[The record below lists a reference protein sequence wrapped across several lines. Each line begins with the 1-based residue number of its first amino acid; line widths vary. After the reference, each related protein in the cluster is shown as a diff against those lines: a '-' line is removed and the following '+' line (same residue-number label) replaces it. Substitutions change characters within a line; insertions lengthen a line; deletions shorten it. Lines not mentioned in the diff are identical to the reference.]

1 MHPSGTSMKLA
12 TVAVALALQS
22 CASPQVAVTQTIH
35 VQTPGCERASCDLS
49 NDRGTW
55 HVAQT
60 PGSVVVSI
68 SSQPL
73 KVICRGNASSAT
85 KGSLSSAR
93 PQTSGG
99 GAVTGGVV
107 GGAMVGVSLGA
118 AGLAFIPPLGAI
130 AVLGGAALGAM
141 AGEAAESQRHSVRY
155 PDLASIPMRC
165 GASDGDAGAAA
176 APAPEFGL
184 TVRGMTL
191 AESSAAGVE
200 ARTAVLVVA
209 VDPQGLAALGG
220 LRSGDVI
227 LTAEGRDLLDAA
239 DLQERVDAL
248 QTGAALALRILRDH
262 AMLSV
267 TLTRPTRAVP

>member
-1 MHPSGTSMKLA
+1 MHAFGASMKVRA
-12 TVAVALALQS
+12 VAVALALQS

-73 KVICRGNASSAT
+73 KVICRGNASVAMT
-85 KGSLSSAR
+85 GSLSSAR

-165 GASDGDAGAAA
+165 GASDAGAAA

-191 AESSAAGVE
+191 AESSSAGVD

-227 LTAEGRDLLDAA
+227 LAAQGHDLLDAA

-248 QTGAALALRILRDH
+248 QPGAALPLRVWRDR
-262 AMLSV
+262 ATLAV
-267 TLTRPTRAVP
+267 TLTRPIGALR